1 MYEQKRDV
9 KTASKKPPQ
18 LKMTPTGT
26 SVKCKQDAAGWGG
39 AQVQV
44 WPVDI
49 RHSEFRA
56 ESPPQRRAVRA
67 PGNLEVPMTLQGK
80 RGTDCKLP
88 RRGESRG
95 GGTVTPLLL
104 PGAAGLHWTEK
115 HPRQ

>member
-1 MYEQKRDV
+1 MQ
-9 KTASKKPPQ
+9 
-18 LKMTPTGT
+18 TGR
-26 SVKCKQDAAGWGG
+26 GWVGG
-39 AQVQV
+39 TQVQI

-49 RHSEFRA
+49 RHSEFQA

-67 PGNLEVPMTLQGK
+67 PGNREVPMTLQGK

-95 GGTVTPLLL
+95 GGTVIPLLI
-104 PGAAGLHWTEK
+104 PGAAGLHGTEQ